1 MRLEPGVITPGYL
14 IDPAPRD
21 RAAGAREQQAKVSG
35 IGRPAGNRCG
45 IAIFLGHAK
54 RLRGFRTLHA
64 GCVIPVKLSA
74 EQPISKQRLVVSRA
88 GGERAQDAL
97 MAAACFQTSWR

>member
-1 MRLEPGVITPGYL
+1 MERRRL
-14 IDPAPRD
+14 
-21 RAAGAREQQAKVSG
+21 AGKRY
-35 IGRPAGNRCG
+35 G

-54 RLRGFRTLHA
+54 RWREFRTLHA

-88 GGERAQDAL
+88 GGERAQDASIAGVL
-97 MAAACFQTSWR
+97 ALGTEPGAPQDNRGVVTSAP